1 MTVFGMKTT
10 MKPTQGFTLI
20 EIMIAVAIIAIIS
33 GFAYPSYVKHVQ
45 RAKRVDAQT
54 AVLEAAQ
61 RQEAYSLRM
70 AIKCMSNCYANSLAQ
85 LEYKTTSSE
94 GLYNLA
100 LSATPSGCT
109 GNSTPP
115 VCDGFEI
122 TATPVTT
129 KPQAQD
135 SECQSLTVNQLGTK
149 SAKDANNSASTKCW

>member
-1 MTVFGMKTT
+1 

-61 RQEAYSLRM
+61 RQEAYYIRNNS
-70 AIKCMSNCYANSLAQ
+70 YAKDLTQ
-85 LEYKTTSSE
+85 LEYNATSSE

-100 LSATPSGCT
+100 MSAAPNGCT
-109 GNSTPP
+109 GNRTPP
-115 VCDGFEI
+115 VCTGFEM

-135 SECQSLTVNQLGTK
+135 SECQSFTVNQLGTK
-149 SAKDANNSASTKCW
+149 SAKDANNNATTKCW

>member
-1 MTVFGMKTT
+1 MNTSMKSV
-10 MKPTQGFTLI
+10 QGFTLI

-61 RQEAYSLRM
+61 RQEAYYLRNN
-70 AIKCMSNCYANSLAQ
+70 SYAKDLTQ
-85 LEYKTTSSE
+85 LEYNSTSSE

-109 GNSTPP
+109 GNHTT
-115 VCDGFEI
+115 VCTGFQI

-129 KPQAQD
+129 KPQAKD
-135 SECQSLTVNQLGTK
+135 SDCQSLKINQLGTK
-149 SAKDANNSASTKCW
+149 SATDANNNATTKCW

>member
-1 MTVFGMKTT
+1 
-10 MKPTQGFTLI
+10 MKPTKGFTLI

-61 RQEAYSLRM
+61 RQEAYYIRNNS
-70 AIKCMSNCYANSLAQ
+70 YAKDLTQ
-85 LEYKTTSSE
+85 LEYNATSSE
-94 GLYNLA
+94 GLYNLVM
-100 LSATPSGCT
+100 SAAPNGCT
-109 GNSTPP
+109 GNRTLP
-115 VCDGFEI
+115 VCTGFEM

-135 SECQSLTVNQLGTK
+135 SECQSFTVNQLGTK
-149 SAKDANNSASTKCW
+149 SAKDANNSVSTKCW

>member
-1 MTVFGMKTT
+1 MTVFGMKRI
-10 MKPTQGFTLI
+10 MKPTKGFTLI

-61 RQEAYSLRM
+61 RQEAYYIRNNS
-70 AIKCMSNCYANSLAQ
+70 YAKDLTQ
-85 LEYKTTSSE
+85 LEFNSISSE
-94 GLYNLA
+94 GLYNLTM
-100 LSATPSGCT
+100 SVTPTGCT
-109 GNSTPP
+109 GNHTT
-115 VCDGFEI
+115 VCTGFAM
-122 TATPVTT
+122 TASPVTT